1 MTISYVYLGLDLA
14 SEVTSSKNNEPGAEE
29 MAQLLRGYL
38 HTCGSHTYSNKF
50 KKNKCIFT
58 KKEEIS
64 MHFV

>member
-1 MTISYVYLGLDLA
+1 MRKNKIIR
-14 SEVTSSKNNEPGAEE
+14 SEKEMNSWAEE